1 LPEGEQADSVL
12 AMFLSALLL
21 LQAAT
26 AVQTGRFA
34 SRRVVE
40 SSGVAVSRAHPGI
53 LWTHNDSGDGPYL
66 YATDVRG
73 SDLGFLLVPGAGAV
87 DWEDIALG
95 PCPTRAGTC
104 VYLGDT
110 GDNLEA
116 RPYVTVYAVTEPEPP
131 TGPGDTLRTT
141 TAPAVLRLKYP
152 DGSHD
157 VEAIYVSPRDTA
169 LYLVSKGRSGSIA
182 VYRVMRSAWSPR
194 PDSIVQADRVQ
205 VLDINPDPGAGRWV
219 TGAAIQTSGRLV
231 AIRTYAEIFFFYP
244 GVGGRLTPA
253 KEHACEIAASGER
266 GAGEGIDFLDDSA
279 VVLTS
284 EALPR
289 YPGTIHR
296 VVCP

>member
-1 LPEGEQADSVL
+1 
-12 AMFLSALLL
+12 MFLSALLL

-66 YATDVRG
+66 YATDVHG

-87 DWEDIALG
+87 DWEDMTLG
-95 PCPTRAGTC
+95 PCPTRAGAC

-116 RPYVTVYAVTEPEPP
+116 RPYVTVYAVSEPDPP

-141 TAPAVLRLKYP
+141 AAPTVLRVRYP

-157 VEAIYVSPRDTA
+157 VEAIYVSPRDSA
-169 LYLVSKGRSGSIA
+169 LYFVSKGRSGSIA
-182 VYRVMRSAWSPR
+182 VYRVARSAWSSR
-194 PDSIVQADRVQ
+194 PDSIVLADRVQ
-205 VLDINPDPGAGRWV
+205 VLDIRPDRGAGRLV
-219 TGAAIQTSGRLV
+219 TSAAIQTSGRVV
-231 AIRTYAEIFFFYP
+231 AIRTYTEIYFFHP

-253 KEHACEIAASGER
+253 RDRACEIAGSGER
-266 GAGEGIDFLDDSA
+266 GAGEAIDFLDDTT

-289 YPGTIHR
+289 YAGTIHR